1 MRKSILPILL
11 AALLTVSLFIPAAG
25 LAADPAVSAD
35 QPGCAPQYRALADA
49 AVVEIRGTGDM
60 EAVVVTDPL
69 CWHCR
74 LGHKLLGQYPE
85 LYGSLKLLF
94 FPRAG
99 SIGSDMAAWIIED
112 AAGTER
118 LGLLLDFAY
127 GTLRQ
132 PKTADLDEA
141 RMLVLAQFAEAFPAM
156 LSGTTLPELFD
167 RLKQDHEA
175 HVLAGAELARTAEIP
190 GTPVLIAGGVLVMGY
205 GPDAW
210 LKALGEAGVCK

>member
-1 MRKSILPILL
+1 MLPILL
-11 AALLTVSLFIPAAG
+11 ALALFAAAPFLAVSPA

-35 QPGCAPQYRALADA
+35 APGCAPQYRALADA

-60 EAVVVTDPL
+60 EAVIVTDPL

-85 LYGSLKLLF
+85 RYGSLKLLF
-94 FPRAG
+94 FPRA
-99 SIGSDMAAWIIED
+99 SSLGSDMAAWIIED

-118 LGLLLDFAY
+118 LGSLLDFAY

-132 PKTADLDEA
+132 PKTDNLGEA

-156 LSGTTLPELFD
+156 LADTTLPDLFV

-175 HVLAGAELARTAEIP
+175 HVLAGA
-190 GTPVLIAGGVLVMGY
+190 PVLIAGGVLVMGY

-210 LKALGEAGVCK
+210 LKALGQAGVCK